1 MRLKKFSNLLF
12 KKKITSNLYINNLI
26 NEGIKIGEKCRIFDP
41 KNTII
46 DTQNPHMLEIGNN
59 VYITTGVKILT
70 HDYSWVVLS
79 GIYGKLTGGVGNV
92 KIGNNVFIGMDTI
105 ILKNTQIGDNVI
117 IGANSIV
124 SGKIEANSV
133 YAGNPAKKI
142 MNIEEF
148 YRKKIEQ
155 SLESA
160 KEIYNKYYE
169 RFNSIPPRKVFYEY
183 LSLFTSRVENLTEE
197 EKKLIE
203 RTGHAERI
211 YTEISLNSSQFEN
224 YEEFIKYISK

>member
-1 MRLKKFSNLLF
+1 MKLKRFSNLLF
-12 KKKITSNLYINNLI
+12 KKKITSDLYINNLI

-79 GIYGKLTGGVGNV
+79 GIYGKLPGGVGNV

-148 YRKKIEQ
+148 YIKKIEQ

-183 LSLFTSRVENLTEE
+183 LSLFTSKIENLTDE